1 MSSYCQKLK
10 LYTFA
15 PVRVAAWPYCQGP
28 QSNPA
33 IEAGP
38 AKGGR
43 LARGTCATLAKLT
56 GPVVGSANLAIRSM
70 IRGL

>member
-15 PVRVAAWPYCQGP
+15 PVHVAALALLPG
-28 QSNPA
+28 SAIDPA